1 MLKVLTILLPFL
13 GFGACTAL
21 AYPFMSGF
29 HSDVHLGPANAGDVP
44 FEITQ
49 NGRHLLFF
57 QRSALSPLCTQDFG
71 PVVPDD
77 LSLQVNQAQRPVPQ
91 EALPPD
97 QYYVNAKACGRA
109 LISFEAEVGT
119 HQLAIVRTST
129 PTEYEYVQIRH
140 HPPNG
145 TFRTRMGIGIF
156 LLCLALSMAL
166 VMRNPD

>member
-1 MLKVLTILLPFL
+1 MLKFFAVLLPFL

-29 HSDVHLGPANAGDVP
+29 HSDVHLGPANAGTVTFDVR
-44 FEITQ
+44 Q
-49 NGRHLLFF
+49 SGRHLLFF

-77 LSLQVNQAQRPVPQ
+77 LSLRVTHDAHEVPQ

-109 LISFEAEVGT
+109 LLWFEAEAGP
-119 HQLAIVRTST
+119 HQLAVVRTST

-145 TFRTRMGIGIF
+145 TSRTRLGIGIF
-156 LLCLALSMAL
+156 LACLALSMVL
-166 VMRNPD
+166 VVRNPD